1 MAGESGV
8 TRNIINEI
16 HCSGIQRHQIEGEGR
31 VTGNIIDELHS
42 FDLVKMNVKVMV
54 LEG

>member
-8 TRNIINEI
+8 SRSIINEI
-16 HCSGIQRHQIEGEGR
+16 HCSGIQGDQIESEGG
-31 VTGNIIDELHS
+31 VTGSIIDELHS